1 MYSKMITSMGC
12 ATLLLSALTFI
23 ACDAES
29 NTWQS
34 EWVEPEPPCRTSSE
48 DNCEYGTLV
57 DDRDGQ
63 TYKTVKIRDQ
73 WWMKENLRFRY
84 VEPTSTLDS
93 SSFCYNDTLQYC
105 EMDGRL
111 YLWSAA
117 MDSAGVY
124 SDNGKG
130 CGYASECNHADVVRG
145 VCPLGWHLP
154 SKEDWDIL
162 MESTGIGS
170 FGGEKLKAVT
180 SWNRN
185 GSSWNLTGTDD
196 YSFSAYPVAPMFY
209 LNGQYDYG
217 RRIYYGNDAVYWS
230 TASKDSLNS
239 IALILRSGD
248 HHVSFGVYG
257 FAKINAT
264 PVRCLKD

>member
-1 MYSKMITSMGC
+1 
-12 ATLLLSALTFI
+12 
-23 ACDAES
+23 
-29 NTWQS
+29 
-34 EWVEPEPPCRTSSE
+34 
-48 DNCEYGTLV
+48 
-57 DDRDGQ
+57 
-63 TYKTVKIRDQ
+63 
-73 WWMKENLRFRY
+73 
-84 VEPTSTLDS
+84 
-93 SSFCYNDTLQYC
+93 
-105 EMDGRL
+105 
-111 YLWSAA
+111 

-185 GSSWNLTGTDD
+185 GSSWYLTGTDD